1 MVVIKKTTYKD
12 QVAEYIYDLVL
23 DGKFA
28 PGDHLKE
35 SVLAKDLGISRAPVR
50 EAFRELISSGI
61 VEYRP
66 QVGNFIALLSPKQ
79 IVDSYTTRGVLEGFA
94 VMETRHNFGD
104 DDFDELDQQV
114 ARMRKLAQKGD
125 RKKVVQV
132 GGKFHDL
139 LTSYNRNVQ
148 LAEYNER
155 LSLKLH
161 VLFHKHWSTLY
172 SPGEI
177 GDRHERIVEALKSS
191 GAVQI
196 EQTVRDH
203 YIETGTKIAALY
215 SDMYVYKKSQEQL

>member
-1 MVVIKKTTYKD
+1 LAVIRRTTYKD
-12 QVAEYIYDLVL
+12 QVVEYIYDLVL

-28 PGDHLKE
+28 PGEHLKE
-35 SVLAKDLGISRAPVR
+35 SVLAKELGISRAPVR

-66 QVGNFIALLSPKQ
+66 QVGNFISILSPKQ

-94 VMETRHNFGD
+94 VMETRSSFGD
-104 DDFDELDQQV
+104 DDFDELDKQV
-114 ARMRKLAQKGD
+114 ARMRKLAQNGD

-132 GGKFHDL
+132 GGEFHDL

-161 VLFHKHWSTLY
+161 VLFYKHWSTLY
-172 SPGEI
+172 SPEEI
-177 GDRHERIVEALKSS
+177 GDRHKRIVEALKSS

-215 SDMYVYKKSQEQL
+215 SDMYVYKAGQE

>member
-1 MVVIKKTTYKD
+1 MAVIKRTTYKD
-12 QVAEYIYDLVL
+12 QVVEYIYDLVL
-23 DGKFA
+23 DGNFA

-35 SVLAKDLGISRAPVR
+35 SLLAKELGISRAPVR

-66 QVGNFIALLSPKQ
+66 QVGNFIALSSPKQ

-94 VMETRHNFGD
+94 VMETRNNFGD
-104 DDFDELDQQV
+104 DDFDELDKQV
-114 ARMRKLAQKGD
+114 LRMRKLALKGE

-132 GGKFHDL
+132 GGEFHDL

-155 LSLKLH
+155 LSLKCH
-161 VLFHKHWSTLY
+161 VLFYKHWSTLY
-172 SPGEI
+172 SPEEI
-177 GDRHERIVEALKSS
+177 GDRHGRIVEALKSS
-191 GAVQI
+191 GAVQV

-215 SDMYVYKKSQEQL
+215 SDMYVIKTRRD